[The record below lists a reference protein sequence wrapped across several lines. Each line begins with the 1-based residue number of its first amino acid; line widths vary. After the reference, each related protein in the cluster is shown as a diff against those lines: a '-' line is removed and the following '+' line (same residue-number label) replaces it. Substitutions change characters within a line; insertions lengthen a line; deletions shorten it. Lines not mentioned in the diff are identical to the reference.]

1 MDALPIAGIVLAAFF
16 LLLILSK
23 KSKKTHDYILL
34 CWLLLVGFHQLYYYI
49 NFREISESHQL
60 FLIMGNFF
68 PFLYGPIILLY
79 VITVAAKKKLR
90 LKKHLW
96 HFLPFMYFST
106 IYIIY
111 YYLND
116 GSYILKVYDGYLH
129 KSRNLPF
136 FLTYWQIMAALGG
149 IYTVMCLWLL
159 QKHKKSIK
167 HDFSYYEKI
176 NLDWLKYWIIGSIIS
191 FCIIFILLTIAS
203 EKKMAAS
210 ELFKFVSLTL
220 TLNLVI
226 IGYFGLR
233 QATIFVDTEQKKMV
247 SEQIT
252 TVPKEIDEKGTKIKE
267 EKLVE
272 KYGKSGL
279 TKQQSKQ
286 YADIL
291 LEYMNREK
299 PYLENKLSLKQ
310 LSESLRISTNHLSQ
324 IINEQLDCSFFDFVN
339 RYRVEEVKQKLENKE
354 YENFTI
360 LALAYECGFNS
371 KSSFNSTF
379 KRFTDCT
386 PKQFVNTLKL

>member
-1 MDALPIAGIVLAAFF
+1 
-16 LLLILSK
+16 
-23 KSKKTHDYILL
+23 
-34 CWLLLVGFHQLYYYI
+34 
-49 NFREISESHQL
+49 
-60 FLIMGNFF
+60 
-68 PFLYGPIILLY
+68 
-79 VITVAAKKKLR
+79 
-90 LKKHLW
+90 
-96 HFLPFMYFST
+96 MYFSA

-203 EKKMAAS
+203 EKTMAAS

>member
-16 LLLILSK
+16 SLLIISK

-60 FLIMGNFF
+60 FLILGNFF

-79 VITVAAKKKLR
+79 VITVAAKKKLK

-136 FLTYWQIMAALGG
+136 FMTYWKIMATLGG
-149 IYTVMCLWLL
+149 IYTVLCLWLL
-159 QKHKKSIK
+159 QKHKKNIK
-167 HDFSYYEKI
+167 HNFSYYEKI

-191 FCIIFILLTIAS
+191 FCIIFMLLTVGSGKEMEAS
-203 EKKMAAS
+203 D
-210 ELFKFVSLTL
+210 LFKFVSLSL

-233 QATIFVDTEQKKMV
+233 QATIFVDIEPKKLV

-252 TVPKEIDEKGTKIKE
+252 RVPAEIDG
-267 EKLVE
+267 KLAK
-272 KYGKSGL
+272 KYKKSGL

-286 YADIL
+286 YADML
-291 LEYMNREK
+291 QEYMNRKK
-299 PYLENKLSLKQ
+299 PYLDNKLTLKQ

-324 IINEQLDCSFFDFVN
+324 IINEQLNCSFFDFIN
-339 RYRVEEVKQKLENKE
+339 EYRVEDIKQKLENKE

-379 KRFTDCT
+379 KRFTGCT
-386 PKQFVNTLKL
+386 PKQFINTLKG

>member
-1 MDALPIAGIVLAAFF
+1 MDALPITGIVLAAFF
-16 LLLILSK
+16 SLLIISK
-23 KSKKTHDYILL
+23 KSKKNHDYILL
-34 CWLLLVGFHQLYYYI
+34 CWLLLVGFHQLFYYI
-49 NFREISESHQL
+49 NFIEISESYQH
-60 FLIMGNFF
+60 FLIIGNFF

-79 VITVAAKKKLR
+79 VITVAAKKKLK

-96 HFLPFMYFST
+96 HFLPFIYFST

-149 IYTVMCLWLL
+149 IYTVLSLWLL
-159 QKHKKSIK
+159 QKHKKGIK
-167 HDFSYYEKI
+167 HDFSYYEMI
-176 NLDWLKYWIIGSIIS
+176 NLDWLKYWIIGSITC
-191 FCIIFILLTIAS
+191 FCTIFILLTIGNGNAKDS
-203 EKKMAAS
+203 S
-210 ELFKFVSLTL
+210 DLFKFVSLTL

-226 IGYFGLR
+226 VGYFGLR
-233 QATIFVDTEQKKMV
+233 QATIFVDTEQQLV

-252 TVPKEIDEKGTKIKE
+252 TVPKEIDEKATIVKE
-267 EKLVE
+267 EKYE
-272 KYGKSGL
+272 KSGL
-279 TKQQSKQ
+279 TKQQSNQ

-291 LEYMNREK
+291 LAYMNQEK

-310 LSESLRISTNHLSQ
+310 LSERLKISTNHLSQ
-324 IINEQLDCSFFDFVN
+324 IINEQFDCSFFDFVN
-339 RYRVEEVKQKLENKE
+339 GYRVEEVKQKLENKE
-354 YENFTI
+354 YEKFTI

-379 KRFTDCT
+379 KRFTGNT
-386 PKQFVNTLKL
+386 PKQFKNTL

>member
-16 LLLILSK
+16 SLLIISK

-60 FLIMGNFF
+60 FLILGNFF

-79 VITVAAKKKLR
+79 VITVAAKKKLK

-136 FLTYWQIMAALGG
+136 FMTYWKIMATLGG
-149 IYTVMCLWLL
+149 IYTVLCLWLL
-159 QKHKKSIK
+159 QKHKKNIK
-167 HDFSYYEKI
+167 HNFSYYEKI

-191 FCIIFILLTIAS
+191 FCIIFMLLTVGSGKEMEAS
-203 EKKMAAS
+203 D
-210 ELFKFVSLTL
+210 LFKFVSLSL

-233 QATIFVDTEQKKMV
+233 QATIFVDIEPKKLV

-252 TVPKEIDEKGTKIKE
+252 RVPAEIDG
-267 EKLVE
+267 KLAK
-272 KYGKSGL
+272 KYKKSGL

-286 YADIL
+286 YADML
-291 LEYMNREK
+291 QEYMNRKK
-299 PYLENKLSLKQ
+299 PYLENKLTLKQ

-324 IINEQLDCSFFDFVN
+324 IINEQLNCSFFDFIN
-339 RYRVEEVKQKLENKE
+339 EYRVEDIKQKLENKE

-379 KRFTDCT
+379 KRFTGCT
-386 PKQFVNTLKL
+386 PKQFINTLKG